1 MRRPVTALVTSML
14 LSVVTLWASIVA
26 SYQTNLPVGFF
37 VGTFSALVYVAARVA
52 TQWLGRRA

>member
-1 MRRPVTALVTSML
+1 ML
-14 LSVVTLWASIVA
+14 LSVVTLWASIAA

-52 TQWLGRRA
+52 TQRLSRRA